1 MSKKKG
7 QRTIRRVLDRFSR
20 VKMLVVGDI
29 MMDRSISGRVYRISP
44 EAPVPVIVEEN
55 DDFTL
60 GGAANVANNI
70 LSLGGKVSL
79 CGLIGDDENGEKIH
93 KRLIEKGIKTDGI
106 FLETKRKTT
115 VKTRII
121 AHHPHHQQLVRIDR
135 ETTESP
141 KNSTLRKLLDFLKL
155 NIGNFDGIVISD
167 YGKGLLEEKLSQTI
181 IQKAKKLKKFVMV
194 DPKTKNFPYF
204 KGATVVTSNI
214 KEASEESRIPIAG
227 KASVERM
234 GRELLSQL
242 GCGVLIITQGK
253 DGMTIF
259 EAHKEPIHVQNAA
272 REVFD
277 VTGAGDTVIGTMALA
292 LGAGAKIIEAA
303 NLANLAAGIV
313 VEKRGTA
320 TVNREELI
328 KAVRERL

>member
-1 MSKKKG
+1 MSVKKG
-7 QRTIRRVLDRFSR
+7 QRTIEKRLSRFPK
-20 VKMLVVGDI
+20 VKILVVGDI
-29 MMDRSISGRVYRISP
+29 MMDRSISGRVFRISP

-93 KRLIEKGIKTDGI
+93 RRLIGKGIKTDGI
-106 FLETKRKTT
+106 FFEKGRKTT
-115 VKTRII
+115 VKTRIF

-141 KNSTLRKLLDFLKL
+141 KVATLQNLLVFLKK
-155 NIGNFDGIVISD
+155 NIGHFNGIVISD
-167 YGKGLLEEKLSQTI
+167 YGKGLLGKKLSQTI
-181 IQKAKKLKKFVMV
+181 IQQAKKLKKFVMV
-194 DPKTKNFPYF
+194 DPKTKNFSYF

-214 KEASEESRIPIAG
+214 KEASEKSRIPLAG
-227 KASVERM
+227 KLSVDRM
-234 GRELLSQL
+234 GRKLLGQL

-259 EAHKEPIHVQNAA
+259 EARKRPSHIQNAA

-292 LGAGAKIIEAA
+292 LGAGAKVKEAA

-320 TVNREELI
+320 TVIQEELI
-328 KAVRERL
+328 KAIRERL